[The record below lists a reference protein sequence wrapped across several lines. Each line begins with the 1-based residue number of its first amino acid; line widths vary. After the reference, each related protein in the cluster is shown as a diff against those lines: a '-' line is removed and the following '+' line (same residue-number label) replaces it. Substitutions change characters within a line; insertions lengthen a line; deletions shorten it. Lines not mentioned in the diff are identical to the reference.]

1 MMSNI
6 GVAKIYKLSAGLW
19 QIYWNGVTRFNM
31 YSAPTGNETKKPGDD
46 ITGIYF
52 TVLTP
57 S

>member
-1 MMSNI
+1 MSNI